1 MSPQESSPPESQ
13 YKSLPAL
20 DKDFDKLGREI
31 YNISDSVDF
40 LYQQEDTEIE
50 FMESFLDYDS
60 ISINGKEKDGTNEIF
75 ENQKRFNRA
84 ENYEKSKS
92 LTLLQEHPKG
102 LPPLLRNRKGKG
114 NIQGR
119 LKQLTS
125 RSRQSM
131 RNFGSRDSLQNIKE
145 GLQKSKERLSS
156 ALSPARSRRGSHEW
170 PVKHDSEQYNCRT

>member
-1 MSPQESSPPESQ
+1 MCPQESSPSESQ

-102 LPPLLRNRKGKG
+102 LPPLLRNRKGK
-114 NIQGR
+114 IQGR